1 MKVLLIGW
9 DSADWKVINPLMDKG
24 EMPNLEKL
32 VNGGVSGNL
41 ATMYPELSP
50 MLWTSIA
57 TGKRPFKHGILGFSE
72 PTPSGDSIRP
82 ITNISRKT
90 RALWN
95 ILNLKGKKSNVVGWW
110 PSHPAEPINGVMV
123 SNRYQRANAGMD
135 KPWPIVSGTVHP
147 EKLSKNLASIRLH
160 PQELKTE
167 HIAPFIQSLENIDQ
181 DKDKRLESIA
191 KILCDC
197 ININSAA
204 TALMQL
210 EEWDF
215 MGVYFDSI
223 DHFSHGFM
231 QFHPPKLD
239 QVSQKDFDIYHDV
252 VNSGYRFHDMML
264 GTLLEL
270 AGDDTTVMIVSD
282 HGFHSDHLRPKSI
295 PNEPAGPAVQHRH
308 YGMITV
314 KGPGIKKDERIYGAS
329 LLDVTP
335 TILTIF
341 GEPVGEDM
349 DGKPLVN
356 IFEDKKEITT
366 IPSWDDVEGNAGT
379 LPENQV
385 IDSREAA
392 ESIQQLVE
400 LGYIEKPDENI
411 EKAVSETVREL
422 DYNLAQSYA
431 DANLYFNSIP
441 ILEKLFDKWPDEFR
455 FGIQL
460 VTALR
465 ATGQTSE
472 ARELLENMIKHK
484 QEVSIKARKELI
496 ELNKEMA
503 LEKEKAEKD
512 GEKDV
517 EISEKNRRK
526 LRKLRAAATTNLYT
540 IEYLMGSILFSE
552 GKNDDAI
559 ARYERAK
566 KIDSSKSGI
575 YIALGDVYLK
585 IKKFKE
591 AEKNYKK
598 ALEINPENSSA
609 HLGLANSYLGL
620 RWNYDAV
627 DEALKSI
634 GLLFF
639 NPMAHNSLG
648 IALHRIGRVPKAIEA
663 LKLALTQNPN
673 QLSTCK
679 RLARIYENR
688 IKDQKEA
695 DKYKKMSKEIS
706 ARLKDIK
713 AGKIAKP
720 KLEVKA
726 DSAVT
731 SDVNILTKGITFPEL
746 TLEDMPET
754 ITVVS
759 GLPRSGTSMLMQ
771 MLKAGGIDSLTDGER
786 VANEDNPKGYYE
798 YTPVKNIKK
807 DARWLDLA
815 KGKSV
820 KIIAQLLNMAI
831 QHKKYNYRVI
841 FVEREMREILESQ
854 TKMLN
859 RSGGYKSP
867 LSDEQLANVYNR
879 QLNSLKRVLAIHK
892 TPILFLNYKDC
903 IKNPNKTAEKIND
916 FMGGQLDVNAMSES
930 VDSKLYRCK
939 VI

>member
-9 DSADWKVINPLMDKG
+9 DSADWKVINPLMDNG
-24 EMPNLEKL
+24 EMPNLETL
-32 VNGGVSGNL
+32 VNNGVSGNL

-90 RALWN
+90 RAIWN

-123 SNRYQRANAGMD
+123 SNRYQRANSGMD
-135 KPWPIVSGTVHP
+135 KPWPIVSGTVYP
-147 EKLSKNLASIRLH
+147 ERLSENLASIRLH

-231 QFHPPKLD
+231 QFHPPKLV
-239 QVSQKDFDIYHDV
+239 QVSQEDFDIYYDV
-252 VNSGYRFHDMML
+252 VNCGYRFHDMML
-264 GTLLEL
+264 GSLLEF
-270 AGDDTTVMIVSD
+270 AGEDTTVIMVSD
-282 HGFHSDHLRPKSI
+282 HGFHSDHLRPHSI

-329 LLDVTP
+329 LLDITP

-356 IFEDKKEITT
+356 IFEDKKEIST
-366 IPSWDDVEGNAGT
+366 IPSWDDVEGDAGT
-379 LPENQV
+379 LPADQI

-400 LGYIEKPDENI
+400 LGYIEKPDDNI

-422 DYNLAQSYA
+422 DYNLAQSYT
-431 DANLYFNSIP
+431 DAHLYFDAIP
-441 ILEKLFDKWPDEFR
+441 ILKKLFDKWPDEFR

-460 VTALR
+460 VTSLR
-465 ATGQTSE
+465 STGQTAE
-472 ARELLENMIKHK
+472 ARILLENMIEHK
-484 QEVSIKARKELI
+484 KEVSIKARKELL
-496 ELNKEMA
+496 ELNKELA
-503 LEKEKAEKD
+503 EAKEKAEKEGKKD
-512 GEKDV
+512 GEVSK
-517 EISEKNRRK
+517 KKKRK
-526 LRKLRAAATTNLYT
+526 LKKLRASATTNLYT

-552 GKNDDAI
+552 GKNDEAI
-559 ARYERAK
+559 ERYEKAK
-566 KIDSSKSGI
+566 KMDSSKPGI
-575 YIALGDVYLK
+575 FIALGDVYLK
-585 IKKFKE
+585 TNKYKE
-591 AEKNYKK
+591 AEKNYKS

-639 NPMAHNSLG
+639 NPMAHNTLG

-679 RLARIYENR
+679 RLARIYEKR

-695 DKYKKMSKEIS
+695 DRYKKMSKEIS
-706 ARLKDIK
+706 VRLKDIK
-713 AGKIAKP
+713 SGKIHP
-720 KLEVKA
+720 PELEVKA

-731 SDVNILTKGITFPEL
+731 SDVNILTKGITFPKL
-746 TLEDMPET
+746 LSEDMPDT

-771 MLKAGGIDSLTDGER
+771 MLNAGGIDPLTDGER
-786 VANEDNPKGYYE
+786 VANEDNPKGYFE
-798 YTPVKNIKK
+798 YTSVKNIKK
-807 DARWLDLA
+807 DARWLEEA

-820 KIIAQLLNMAI
+820 KIIAQLLNIAI

-841 FVEREMREILESQ
+841 FVERDMREILESQ
-854 TKMLN
+854 TKMLK

-867 LSDEQLANVYNR
+867 LSDDQLANAYNR
-879 QLNSLKRVLAIHK
+879 QLNSLKRILAIHK
-892 TPILFLNYKDC
+892 TPVLFLNYKDS
-903 IKNPNKTAEKIND
+903 IKNPLKTAEKIND
-916 FMGGQLDVNAMSES
+916 FMGGLLDANAMAES

-939 VI
+939 VT

>member
-9 DSADWKVINPLMDKG
+9 DSADWKVINPLMDQG

-32 VNGGVSGNL
+32 VNEGVSGSL

-72 PTPSGDSIRP
+72 PTLSGDSIRP

-90 RALWN
+90 RAIWN

-123 SNRYQRANAGMD
+123 SNRYQRANQPLD
-135 KPWPIVSGTVHP
+135 KPWPILSGTVHP
-147 EKLSKNLASIRLH
+147 ERLAENLASIRLH

-167 HIAPFIQSLENIDQ
+167 HIAPFIQSLENINQ
-181 DKDKRLESIA
+181 NKDKRLENIA

-210 EEWDF
+210 EKWDF

-231 QFHPPKLD
+231 QYHPPKLNWIP
-239 QVSQKDFDIYHDV
+239 QKDFDIYHDV

-264 GTLLEL
+264 GTLLDL
-270 AGDDTTVMIVSD
+270 AGDDTTVIIVSD
-282 HGFHSDHLRPKSI
+282 HGFHSDHLRPRSI
-295 PNEPAGPAVQHRH
+295 PSEPAGPAVQHRH

-329 LLDVTP
+329 LLDITP

-341 GEPVGEDM
+341 DEPVGEDM

-356 IFEDKKEITT
+356 IFEEKKELSS
-366 IPSWDDVEGNAGT
+366 IPSWDDVDGDAGT
-379 LPENQV
+379 LPADQI

-411 EKAVSETVREL
+411 EKAVSQTVREL
-422 DYNLAQSYA
+422 DYNLAQSYN
-431 DANLYFNSIP
+431 DANLYYNSIP
-441 ILEKLFDKWPDEFR
+441 IFEKLFKKWPDEFR

-460 VTALR
+460 VGSLR
-465 ATGQTSE
+465 VTGQT
-472 ARELLENMIKHK
+472 
-484 QEVSIKARKELI
+484 VKARKVLEDMFEHKKVVAAKAQKELAD
-496 ELNKEMA
+496 LNKKLKEEE
-503 LEKEKAEKD
+503 EKEKEYD
-512 GEKDV
+512 
-517 EISEKNRRK
+517 ISEKDRRK
-526 LRKLRAAATTNLYT
+526 LKKLRAAATTNRYT

-552 GKNDDAI
+552 GKNEEAI
-559 ARYERAK
+559 EKYKKAK
-566 KIDSSKSGI
+566 KINSSNPGI
-575 YIALGDVYLK
+575 FTALGEVYLK
-585 IKKFKE
+585 TKKFKD
-591 AEKNYKK
+591 AEMNYKK
-598 ALEINPENSSA
+598 ALNINPENSVV
-609 HLGLANSYLGL
+609 HIGLANVYLGL

-639 NPMAHNSLG
+639 NPMAHYTLG
-648 IALHRIGRVPKAIEA
+648 TALHRIGKIPRAIEA
-663 LKLALTQNPN
+663 LKLALVQSPN
-673 QLSTCK
+673 QLKACN
-679 RLARIYENR
+679 RLVRIYENR
-688 IKDQKEA
+688 MKDQDEA

-706 ARLKDIK
+706 SRLKNMK
-713 AGKIAKP
+713 LGKTMP
-720 KLEVKA
+720 SLELKVKA
-726 DSAVT
+726 RTAVT
-731 SDVNILTKGITFPEL
+731 SDINVLNDDVIFEKFIPGNL
-746 TLEDMPET
+746 PET

-771 MLKAGGIDSLTDGER
+771 MLEAGGIEPLTDGER

-798 YTPVKNIKK
+798 YTAVKNIKK

-820 KIIAQLLNMAI
+820 KIIVQLLNFAI
-831 QHKKYNYRVI
+831 KNKKYNYRVI
-841 FVEREMREILESQ
+841 FIERDIQEILESQ
-854 TKMLN
+854 TKMLEH
-859 RSGGYKSP
+859 SSGYKSP
-867 LSDEQLANVYNR
+867 LSNEQLANVYNR
-879 QLNSLKRVLAIHK
+879 QLNALKRVLAAHK
-892 TPILFLNYKDC
+892 IPVLFINYKSC
-903 IKNPNKTAEKIND
+903 IENPGNTAEKINK
-916 FMGGQLDVNAMSES
+916 FMGGMLNENAMAAS

-939 VI
+939 SKP